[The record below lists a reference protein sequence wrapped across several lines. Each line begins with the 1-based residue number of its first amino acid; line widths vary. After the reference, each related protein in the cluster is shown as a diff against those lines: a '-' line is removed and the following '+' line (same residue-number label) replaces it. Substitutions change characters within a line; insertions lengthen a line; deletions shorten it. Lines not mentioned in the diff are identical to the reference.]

1 LRTLV
6 HARRSF
12 LLSSSRRAAQVENY
26 KSIREFGAVAS
37 RAAQGSKPCIVFAG
51 DGFETDA
58 VRPHEPSHFA
68 FA

>member
-1 LRTLV
+1 VRAL
-6 HARRSF
+6 ARV
-12 LLSSSRRAAQVENY
+12 AVAPQVENY

-58 VRPHEPSHFA
+58 VRNAHACTQPH
-68 FA
+68 